1 LDYSPD
7 FNQLARAH
15 ADRCCEKNYDN
26 TNSIYPK
33 SYSAVWLIAVA
44 HLKRINATTIGASL
58 ILQKNGILSMAKACT
73 AGFCE

>member
-1 LDYSPD
+1 LPQALLSPAKKASSSC
-7 FNQLARAH
+7 LG
-15 ADRCCEKNYDN
+15 
-26 TNSIYPK
+26 IYPK